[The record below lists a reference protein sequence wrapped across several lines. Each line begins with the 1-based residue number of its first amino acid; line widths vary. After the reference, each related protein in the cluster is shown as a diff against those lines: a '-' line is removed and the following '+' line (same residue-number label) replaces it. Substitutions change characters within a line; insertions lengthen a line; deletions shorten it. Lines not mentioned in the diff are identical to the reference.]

1 MRSVNYSNKYHP
13 EPVMYPADNL
23 PEITSPL
30 ESSERK
36 LLLYIADLTLI
47 ISGIIGSLWYWTG
60 TTQSEFGWELLVYQL
75 PWIAIMAIGW
85 LVWMFVSDLYELGI
99 AVQIR
104 RSLQRI
110 CAGGTLIS
118 LVYLLAYYVSTP
130 VTFGETALFQF
141 VPVLEIV
148 ITTVFLSIWRS
159 IYAIFLGVGHASQ
172 RVVIF
177 GAGVTGTILAEAF
190 RQHPHYQLVGFIDDD
205 SQLVGKF
212 RHDIPILGDRGSLLP
227 TLDLRTVDEIVLA
240 VSKPID
246 DDLLQLLTNCHERGI
261 SVTPMPVLYEKLTG
275 KIAVEHIGSQWYAA
289 LPLTRHPFDSLNRV
303 VKRLLDI
310 ACGLII
316 GAIFAIIFPFVAIAI
331 KLDSPGAIFYKQE
344 RVGLYGA
351 KFTVCKF
358 RSMVQ
363 NAERNGQA
371 QWAVKGDARITKV
384 GNFIR
389 KTRLDELPQVINV
402 LRGEMSMVGPRPER
416 QQFIDELQQQ
426 IPFYRTR
433 LAAKPGLT
441 GWAQVNYGYG
451 STVEDAMIKLQYDL
465 YYLKHWSPWLDFQI
479 LLRTFGVVFK
489 MQGQ

>member
-1 MRSVNYSNKYHP
+1 
-13 EPVMYPADNL
+13 MYPADNL
-23 PEITSPL
+23 LEVTPPL
-30 ESSERK
+30 ESSDRK
-36 LLLYIADLTLI
+36 LLLHIGDFLLI
-47 ISGIIGSLWYWTG
+47 VGGIIGSLWCWAEATG
-60 TTQSEFGWELLVYQL
+60 SEFSWELLVYQL
-75 PWIAIMAIGW
+75 PWIVVMAVGW
-85 LVWMFVSDLYELGI
+85 LVWMFVSDLYELGT

-104 RSLQRI
+104 HSLQRI
-110 CAGGTLIS
+110 CGGGILIG
-118 LVYLLAYYVSTP
+118 VIYLLSYYVKTP
-130 VTFGETALFQF
+130 TTFIESSLFQF

-148 ITTVFLSIWRS
+148 SITIFLSIWRS

-177 GAGVTGTILAEAF
+177 GAGVTGAILAETF

-212 RHDIPILGDRGSLLP
+212 RQDVPILGSRDSLLS
-227 TLDLRTVDEIVLA
+227 TLELRTVDEIVLA

-246 DDLLQLLTNCHERGI
+246 DDLLQLLTHCHERGI
-261 SVTPMPVLYEKLTG
+261 AVTPMPVLYEKLTG

-289 LPLTRHPFDSLNRV
+289 LPLTKHPFDSLNRV
-303 VKRLLDI
+303 GKRCLDI
-310 ACGLII
+310 VCGLII
-316 GAIFAIIFPFVAIAI
+316 GAIFAIILPFVAIAI
-331 KLDSPGAIFYKQE
+331 KLDSPGPIFYKQE

-402 LRGEMSMVGPRPER
+402 LKGEMSMVGPRPER

-426 IPFYRTR
+426 LPFYRTR

-441 GWAQVNYGYG
+441 GWAQINYGYG
-451 STVEDAMIKLQYDL
+451 STVEDALIKLQYDL

>member
-1 MRSVNYSNKYHP
+1 
-13 EPVMYPADNL
+13 MYPADNMPDL
-23 PEITSPL
+23 TPAL
-30 ESSERK
+30 ESAERK
-36 LLLYIADLTLI
+36 LLLQIGDFILI
-47 ISGIIGSLWYWTG
+47 VGGIMGSLWYWTG
-60 TTQSEFGWELLVYQL
+60 ATQSEFSWELLVYQL
-75 PWIAIMAIGW
+75 PWIGLMAVGW
-85 LVWMFVSDLYELGI
+85 LMWMFVSDLYELGT

-104 RSLQRI
+104 QSLQRI
-110 CAGGTLIS
+110 CAGGILIS
-118 LVYLLAYYVSTP
+118 AIYLLSYYISTP
-130 VTFGETALFQF
+130 ITFTETSLFQF
-141 VPVLEIV
+141 VPVLEIA
-148 ITTVFLSIWRS
+148 ITTVLLSVWRS
-159 IYAIFLGVGHASQ
+159 IYSIFLGAGHACQ
-172 RVVIF
+172 RVLIF

-190 RQHPHYQLVGFIDDD
+190 HQHPHYQVIGFIDDD
-205 SQLVGKF
+205 DRLIGKF
-212 RHDIPILGDRGSLLP
+212 RQDVPILGDRGSLLS
-227 TLDLRTVDEIVLA
+227 TIDLRTVDEIVLA

-275 KIAVEHIGSQWYAA
+275 KIAVEHIGSQWYSA
-289 LPLTRHPFDSLNRV
+289 LPLTKHPFDSLNRLG
-303 VKRLLDI
+303 KRLLDI

-316 GAIFAIIFPFVAIAI
+316 GAIFAVILPFVAIAI
-331 KLDSPGAIFYKQE
+331 KLDSPGPIFYKQE

-384 GNFIR
+384 GQFIR

-451 STVEDAMIKLQYDL
+451 STVEDALIKLQYDL